1 MVHLI
6 IMAHAELANS
16 FVVCVKHILAKEI
29 DNLHIVSVK
38 KTDSIEHI
46 LEKSS
51 HMINTIGIDNEILIL
66 TDIFGAT
73 PSNIANKLLIK
84 NKIEL
89 ITGLNLP
96 MLIRAISYA
105 PLGLDI
111 CIAKSISGAIDGVIH
126 VTGDGINA

>member
-1 MVHLI
+1 
-6 IMAHAELANS
+6 MAHAELANS

-29 DNLHIVSVK
+29 DNLHILSVK

-51 HMINTIGIDNEILIL
+51 HMINTIGMDNEILIL

-84 NKIEL
+84 NKIV
-89 ITGLNLP
+89 
-96 MLIRAISYA
+96 
-105 PLGLDI
+105 
-111 CIAKSISGAIDGVIH
+111 SISNSTIGTYPLQAIIDQMKTKEERQTLRSKTFEGMAQAFAEQW
-126 VTGDGINA
+126 GGIF